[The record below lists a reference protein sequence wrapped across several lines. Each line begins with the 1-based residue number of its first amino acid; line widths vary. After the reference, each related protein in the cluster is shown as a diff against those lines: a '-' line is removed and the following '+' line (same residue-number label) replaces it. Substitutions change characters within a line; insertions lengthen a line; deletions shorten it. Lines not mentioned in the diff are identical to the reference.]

1 MSPIDPVRL
10 EVIRNALVA
19 AAEEMSITIWRTSRS
34 TVVREILDFST
45 AVFDA
50 QGRNIAQSARIPV
63 HLNSMSDCLKTILE
77 QYIPLESW
85 NEGDVIVTNDPYAGG
100 QHLPDIQTFRPV
112 FVDGERV
119 GIVGTLCHHV
129 DVGGGAAGS
138 YYAAA
143 TEIFHEGIRIPP
155 LRLVDKGM
163 LNTGVFEML
172 LYNVRQPDETRGD
185 LNAQIAALGIGA
197 RAVARI
203 AKKYGSANLSAAM
216 SAILDGS
223 ERMMRAAIAALPDG
237 TASFVETV
245 DDDGQS
251 DTPIRLEITITKK
264 GDTIALDFAGSS
276 PQVRGPVNN
285 TPAMTCSAVYY
296 ALLAALGSDIPA
308 NSGCYRPVSVNLP
321 KGSVVNAQFPA
332 PVVGRMVVNHRI
344 ATCVFGALAQIAP
357 ERIPAAYYAISYVY
371 AVSLVQPNA
380 KRQVYFDIEVGG
392 WGGHAG
398 GDGASALSC
407 GLHNNT
413 NAPIEMVEAKYPVV
427 FTRYGLLPDS
437 GGAGTHRGGLGLV
450 REFRLEAAEGSLS
463 TNFERFRF
471 PPYGIK
477 GGEPGSLSSTT
488 VTHAD
493 GTTESLNSKVSG
505 IPLSAGDLVT
515 IKTSGGGGF
524 GDPKG
529 RDRAKL
535 AEDLAEG
542 LVTPE
547 AARTLYGAPDLAA
560 AAATIK
566 TCGSKAPA
574 RAKTGVA
581 A

>member
-1 MSPIDPVRL
+1 MTTIDPVRL

-19 AAEEMSITIWRTSRS
+19 SAEEMSLTIWRTSRS

-63 HLNSMSDCLKTILE
+63 HLNSMSDCLKRILE
-77 QYIPLESW
+77 AHIPLDEW
-85 NEGDVIVTNDPYAGG
+85 AEGDVIVTNDPYSGG

-119 GIVGTLCHHV
+119 AIVGTLCHHV

-155 LRLVDKGM
+155 LRLVDKGT

-172 LYNVRQPDETRGD
+172 LHNVRQPDETRGD
-185 LNAQIAALGIGA
+185 LNAQIAALGIGVK
-197 RAVARI
+197 AVTRI
-203 AKKYGSANLSAAM
+203 ARKYGSDTLSAAM

-251 DTPIRLEITITKK
+251 ETPIRLEVTITKA
-264 GDTIALDFAGSS
+264 GDTITLDFAGSS

-296 ALLAALGSDIPA
+296 ALLAALGGDIPA
-308 NSGCYRPVSVNLP
+308 NSGCYRPVSVVLP
-321 KGSVVNAQFPA
+321 EGSVVNAQFPA
-332 PVVGRMVVNHRI
+332 PVAGRMVVNHRI
-344 ATCVFGALAQIAP
+344 ATAVFGALAQIAP
-357 ERIPAAYYAISYVY
+357 QRIPAAYYAISYVY
-371 AVSLVQPNA
+371 AVSIVRPDA
-380 KRQVYFDIEVGG
+380 RRQVYFDIEVGG

-427 FTRYGLLPDS
+427 FTRYGLVPDS
-437 GGAGTHRGGLGLV
+437 GGAGQFRGGLGLV
-450 REFRLEAAEGSLS
+450 REFRLEAPEGSLS

-471 PPYGIK
+471 APYGIK
-477 GGEPGSLSSTT
+477 GGKPGSLSSTT
-488 VTHAD
+488 VLRAD
-493 GTTESLNSKVSG
+493 GSVESLNSKVSG
-505 IPLSAGDLVT
+505 IPLGAGDTVT
-515 IKTSGGGGF
+515 IMTSGGGGF
-524 GDPKG
+524 GNPADRDPA
-529 RDRAKL
+529 RL
-535 AEDLAEG
+535 AEDIAEG
-542 LVTPE
+542 LVTPQ
-547 AARTLYGAPDLAA
+547 AARTDYGAVTLDVKGEAA
-560 AAATIK
+560 
-566 TCGSKAPA
+566 
-574 RAKTGVA
+574 
-581 A
+581 